1 MEKIWL
7 KNYQPGVPADLPTSH
22 YSSLIDLFDD
32 SFRKYA
38 DLPAFTNLGH
48 TITYRELDRLSRNF
62 AAYLQNKL
70 KVKKGDRIAIM
81 LPNLLQYPI
90 AMLGIMRAGAAVV
103 NVNPLYTHT
112 EMLHQLADCQ
122 AKIIVIIENDAHILE
137 QEINGTNIEHV
148 ITTQIGDMCSFPKS
162 LLINLAVKYIKK
174 MVPKFSF
181 SNSTSFNKA
190 LSSGAKLDFKNI
202 HVTGDDIA
210 FLQYTGGTTG
220 VAKGAILAHKN
231 MLANV
236 MQASVWLKPNLTAG
250 TELIITA
257 LPLYHIFSLM
267 ANCLTFMNYGALNVL
282 ITDPRDMNGFIKI
295 LKKFK
300 FTAITGVNT
309 LFNGLLNNPKITEVD
324 FSQLKIALGGGM
336 PVQNIVADKWHK
348 ITGKPLLEAYGM
360 TETCPAICINPINLP
375 KYNGTIGLPVPST
388 IISVRDDD
396 GQEVA
401 LGEAGELWVKGPQ
414 VMQGYWNKPQ
424 ETQNVMSD
432 GWFKTGDI
440 ATIAADGFVK
450 IVDRKKDMI
459 LISGFKVFPNEVE
472 EVLYHLPGILEAAVI
487 GIKKDGFNEEVQAFI
502 VKSDPALTKEH
513 IIAYCHDHLTN
524 YKIPKHIEFRDKLP
538 KSNVGKILRR
548 ELRPKE

>member
-1 MEKIWL
+1 MNKIWL
-7 KNYQPGVPADLPTSH
+7 KNYEPGVPAELPKIPHT
-22 YSSLIDLFDD
+22 SLIELFEDV
-32 SFRKYA
+32 FQRYR
-38 DLPAFTNLGH
+38 DLPAYSSFGR
-48 TITYRELDRLSRNF
+48 TISYAQLDKLSRDF

-70 KVKKGDRIAIM
+70 NVVKGDRVAIM

-122 AKIIVIIENDAHILE
+122 AKVIVIIANDAHILQ
-137 QEINGTNIEHV
+137 QEIHGTNIEHV
-148 ITTQIGDMCSFPKS
+148 ITTEVGDLCSFPKS
-162 LLINLAVKYIKK
+162 LLINFVVKHIKK
-174 MVPKFSF
+174 LVPKFAF
-181 SNSTSFNKA
+181 KNSIN
-190 LSSGAKLDFKNI
+190 FKNI
-202 HVTGDDIA
+202 LQQGKNLEFKKVALTGEDIA

-231 MLANV
+231 MLANI
-236 MQASVWLKPNLTAG
+236 MQASVWLKPSLTHG
-250 TELIITA
+250 QEIIITP

-267 ANCLTFMNYGALNVL
+267 ANCLTFMNYGALNILVA
-282 ITDPRDMNGFIKI
+282 DPRDMDGFIKI

-309 LFNGLLNNPKITEVD
+309 LFNGLLNNPKFKEVD
-324 FSQLKIALGGGM
+324 FSKLKIALGGGM
-336 PVQNIVADKWHK
+336 PVQNVVAEKWHK
-348 ITGKPLLEAYGM
+348 LTGKPLLEAYGM

-388 IISVRDDD
+388 MISIRDDD
-396 GQEVA
+396 GNELP
-401 LGEAGELWVKGPQ
+401 LGETGELWVQGPQ
-414 VMQGYWNKPQ
+414 VMQGYWQKPQ
-424 ETQNVMSD
+424 ETKNVMSGD
-432 GWFKTGDI
+432 WFKTGDI
-440 ATIAADGFVK
+440 ALINEDGFVK

-472 EVLYHLPGILEAAVI
+472 EVLYHMPGILEAAVI

-502 VKSDPALTKEH
+502 VKSNPNITKEQ
-513 IIAYCHDHLTN
+513 IIAHCHEHLTG

-548 ELRPKE
+548 ELRPSE